1 MGIHIIKMPDIG
13 EGIAEVE
20 LAGWHVKVG
29 DVVAEDQPLADVM
42 TDKATVEIP
51 SPVVGTVVSLGGQE
65 GDVMA
70 VGGELIRL
78 EVEGAGNQKGGAAA
92 GGSADAGTADAG
104 SRAGSAG
111 TVKQAGSASAGK
123 QAGGAGASS
132 SRGSAS
138 SAGNGNRAAASDD
151 EGDADHMATNA
162 PVDVPAAD
170 SVAADGIVAERAT
183 SNGGAVKGGSAKGAK
198 AASVSSASGS
208 SSTSSS
214 RADSSD
220 SASHAS
226 SSASSAASSSSAKPV
241 ERHEPADVHALNA
254 KSAASPAVRK
264 RARDLG
270 IDLPDIQGSGP
281 AGRIQHEDLDAH
293 LLAARETQAASE
305 NGSSS
310 DRIGSSSSHAGPGSA
325 GRGQAGQSAAASG
338 SAGASTRGNAGSSS
352 APRSTAEVR
361 SYADEDFMHDR
372 YEQRHD
378 EHQVPVIGLRRKIA
392 QKMVESKTRIPHYS
406 YVEEIDVTDL
416 ETLRAQLNQKWGEK
430 RGKLTILPFLIRAIV
445 MALPDFPQI
454 NARFDDDAGVVTRFG
469 AVHLGVAAQSDAG
482 LMVPVIRHAESRD
495 MWSLASEITRL
506 AQAVRSGSVR
516 REDMSGSTITVTSL
530 GALGGIVTTP
540 VINHPEVGIVGV
552 NRIVERPMYR
562 NGVVVPRKLM
572 NLSSSFDHRVVDGMD
587 AAEFIQAVRALLE
600 QPAMLFV
607 D

>member
-92 GGSADAGTADAG
+92 AGGGSAHAGSADAGSQAAG
-104 SRAGSAG
+104 AGQ
-111 TVKQAGSASAGK
+111 QAGA
-123 QAGGAGASS
+123 AGGAT
-132 SRGSAS
+132 SRASAS
-138 SAGNGNRAAASDD
+138 GSGNRATSSDDD

-170 SVAADGIVAERAT
+170 SVAADGIVAEGAT
-183 SNGGAVKGGSAKGAK
+183 SNGGAVKGGSTKSAK
-198 AASVSSASGS
+198 AASASSVSGS

-214 RADSSD
+214 RADSSAL
-220 SASHAS
+220 SSHAS
-226 SSASSAASSSSAKPV
+226 SSASHTASSGASSSSAKPV

-293 LLAARETQAASE
+293 LLAARETQAASAS
-305 NGSSS
+305 GSSS
-310 DRIGSSSSHAGPGSA
+310 GRIGSSSSNAGPGST
-325 GRGQAGQSAAASG
+325 GRSQAGQSAAASG
-338 SAGASTRGNAGSSS
+338 SAGASTRGNTGSSS
-352 APRSTAEVR
+352 TPRSTAEVR

-516 REDMSGSTITVTSL
+516 REEMSGSTITVTSL

-562 NGVVVPRKLM
+562 HGVVVPRKLM